1 MAYRGKV
8 FVKGEFYHLFNRG
21 VNRGKIFHSDA
32 NYAYCLRLMR
42 KYAAR
47 YQITLC
53 SYCLMPNHFH
63 LLVCQK
69 SNDSI
74 SRFINATFNAYVQ
87 ALNKQINRSGPLFEG
102 RFRYLHVDRNEYL
115 IHLCR
120 YIHLNPV
127 TAGLVVHPEDW
138 PFSDYREA
146 VADNVYMFTENNILS
161 SSFDNP
167 KEYKE
172 FVTSH
177 LAEKNLPDRF
187 RTYIFD

>member
-1 MAYRGKV
+1 M
-8 FVKGEFYHLFNRG
+8 H
-21 VNRGKIFHSDA
+21 
-32 NYAYCLRLMR
+32 
-42 KYAAR
+42 
-47 YQITLC
+47 
-53 SYCLMPNHFH
+53 
-63 LLVCQK
+63 
-69 SNDSI
+69 
-74 SRFINATFNAYVQ
+74 VQ